1 MKNIE
6 SFVLEKLKIDKNINV
21 DTDEWL
27 LINAPAWSNYDSS
40 DNRKFRELF
49 DDRVFELES
58 RDSIT
63 GGIWMDVVLVKLS
76 DIPSIM
82 DIYGWKKKPIA
93 FELPEYLPINASKKE
108 IKKFIDHPKWNY
120 KELKKYQYKD

>member
-1 MKNIE
+1 MKTVKEFIY
-6 SFVLEKLKIDKNINV
+6 EKLKIDKNINI
-21 DTDEWL
+21 DNDEWVI
-27 LINAPAWSNYDSS
+27 INAPAWSNYDSS

-58 RDSIT
+58 RDLIT
-63 GGIWMDVVLVKLS
+63 GGVWMDVVLVKTS
-76 DIPSIM
+76 EIQTIM
-82 DIYGWKKKPIA
+82 NIYGWKKKPIA

-120 KELKKYQYKD
+120 QKLNKYEYKD